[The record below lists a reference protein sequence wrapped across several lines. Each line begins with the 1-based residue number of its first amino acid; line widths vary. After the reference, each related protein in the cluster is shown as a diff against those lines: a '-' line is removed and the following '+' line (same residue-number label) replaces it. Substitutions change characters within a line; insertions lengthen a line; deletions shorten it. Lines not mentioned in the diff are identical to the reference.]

1 MRQKNRSSATTQ
13 AEGVDDFALEAAGV
27 VYREYLFKE
36 FEDIENDPDAEDLP
50 DEMIQQLNH
59 NVIKTIF
66 YKGIMPS
73 ETGFRFSS
81 GL

>member
-36 FEDIENDPDAEDLP
+36 FEDI
-50 DEMIQQLNH
+50 
-59 NVIKTIF
+59 
-66 YKGIMPS
+66 
-73 ETGFRFSS
+73 
-81 GL
+81 